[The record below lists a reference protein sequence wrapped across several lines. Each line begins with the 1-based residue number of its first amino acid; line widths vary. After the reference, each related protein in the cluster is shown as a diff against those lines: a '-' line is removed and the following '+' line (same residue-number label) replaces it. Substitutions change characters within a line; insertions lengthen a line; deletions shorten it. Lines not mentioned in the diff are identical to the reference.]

1 MFVGQVILGISP
13 HFLNKQKSKSYCLD
27 YWLWWYYIDLCRY
40 ELAEAEEVA
49 KKLSPLEDKKD
60 SVEAVVK
67 KAEEEEKPKEEG
79 KTTEKAGAH
88 WLIIF
93 QCWSIIQLFSNF
105 RIGKFFRKFWENFEE
120 IQF

>member
-1 MFVGQVILGISP
+1 M
-13 HFLNKQKSKSYCLD
+13 
-27 YWLWWYYIDLCRY
+27 CRY

-60 SVEAVVK
+60 SVEAVEK

-88 WLIIF
+88 RLIIF
-93 QCWSIIQLFSNF
+93 QC
-105 RIGKFFRKFWENFEE
+105 
-120 IQF
+120 